1 MKLNIK
7 NIGLTSGLVWGSFLS
22 FLTLIAILFPPYG
35 QTFLE
40 TITSVYPGYSISLS
54 GMIIGFF
61 YGLIDA
67 GLGGAFFA
75 WLYNY
80 ISQKK

>member
-1 MKLNIK
+1 MKLDIK
-7 NIGLTSGLVWGSFLS
+7 KIGLTSGLVWGSFLS

-35 QTFLE
+35 QDFLKA
-40 TITSVYPGYSISLS
+40 IASVYPGYSISLS
-54 GMIIGFF
+54 GMIVGFF

-80 ISQKK
+80 IGQKK